1 MKASLTF
8 LLVFITVFV
17 FSQTSDN
24 EDLNILVDQMPA
36 NDNSDYVKEN
46 NSGTYIDERNG
57 NIYELIKVGKQV
69 WMSQNINFE
78 IPDSWCYDDK
88 KSNCEKYGR
97 LYTYEAAKHVCPD
110 GWHLPSDAE
119 WQTIIVQLE
128 KEREGRTL
136 TQEEKKNGFNTDL
149 AGWGSNSGNY
159 YNKKEIGF
167 YWTSTVKTGNFA
179 WYIYINSLSNDFSK
193 NYHNINK
200 AFSVR
205 CVKD

>member
-24 EDLNILVDQMPA
+24 EDLNILVDQVPVE
-36 NDNSDYVKEN
+36 NNSDYVKEN
-46 NSGTYIDERNG
+46 YSGTYTDERNG
-57 NIYELIKVGKQV
+57 NIYELIKVGEQV
-69 WMSQNINFE
+69 WMSQNIDFE
-78 IPDSWCYDDK
+78 TPDSRCYDDK

-97 LYTYEAAKHVCPD
+97 LYTYEAAKYVCPD
-110 GWHLPSDAE
+110 GWHLPSDGE
-119 WQTIIVQLE
+119 WQAMIVQLE

-167 YWTSTVKTGNFA
+167 YWTSTVKAGNFA